1 MEISVVIPVYNKA
14 EYLDSCFNSILKQD
28 FDAFE
33 VVVVNDGS
41 TDGSGNICDKWAEQ
55 DKRLRVIH
63 TENGGVTAA
72 RRKGVEAARGKY
84 VVFADADDELL
95 QGALQSLYRTIEDTQ
110 ADEVIARYRSQDKVV
125 SPIVFSGFTDSIRPI
140 WYIITGKNRFPILW
154 ACIFRRELL
163 ADVLDTPREII
174 EGEDKMMQVKILA
187 KSPKVYFSEACVYE
201 YQVGLPNS
209 RHRTLER
216 EKLYDNILRQVLAP
230 HREKLKS
237 GFALHQL
244 KEYENFVREGQ
255 FHVRKD
261 YYAQELKV
269 LPADIPL
276 YDKVMWHLPPVLS
289 RPLIQLYRKII
300 KIKQRGL

>member
-55 DKRLRVIH
+55 DKRLRIIH

-125 SPIVFSGFTDSIRPI
+125 SPIVFSG
-140 WYIITGKNRFPILW
+140 
-154 ACIFRRELL
+154 
-163 ADVLDTPREII
+163 
-174 EGEDKMMQVKILA
+174 Q
-187 KSPKVYFSEACVYE
+187 
-201 YQVGLPNS
+201 
-209 RHRTLER
+209 
-216 EKLYDNILRQVLAP
+216 
-230 HREKLKS
+230 
-237 GFALHQL
+237 
-244 KEYENFVREGQ
+244 
-255 FHVRKD
+255 
-261 YYAQELKV
+261 
-269 LPADIPL
+269 
-276 YDKVMWHLPPVLS
+276 
-289 RPLIQLYRKII
+289 
-300 KIKQRGL
+300 